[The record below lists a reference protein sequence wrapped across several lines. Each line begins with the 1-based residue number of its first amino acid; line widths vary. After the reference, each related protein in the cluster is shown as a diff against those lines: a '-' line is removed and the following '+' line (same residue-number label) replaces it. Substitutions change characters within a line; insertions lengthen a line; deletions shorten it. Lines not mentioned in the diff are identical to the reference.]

1 MTTYDIP
8 VRTVQIPTWTR
19 GTVMKVWAAAAIPM
33 AILAW
38 VVAPL
43 LARTIFSGP
52 TALPRALILALGA
65 GLIWQF
71 ALVLIVVRREQD
83 SLRWPVL
90 KKALWLNAP
99 ISPRTGRR
107 SNRLW
112 WMIIP
117 LMVLLALEEF
127 LPALPTP
134 ATRDA
139 GLFFGSDAGQSFMSG
154 NWVWFIILV
163 VQFVFNTA
171 LGEELLFR
179 GLLLPRMGTFG
190 RADWLVNGLLF
201 ACYHLHEPWVIPQTF
216 LVDTFAEALPSRR
229 WRSSLIGIA
238 VHSGQTVFFIVI
250 ALTLVLR

>member
-1 MTTYDIP
+1 
-8 VRTVQIPTWTR
+8 
-19 GTVMKVWAAAAIPM
+19 MKVWAAAALPM

-43 LARTIFSGP
+43 LAARTFSGP
-52 TALPRALILALGA
+52 TALPRALILSLGA

-71 ALVLIVVRREQD
+71 ALVLIVVRREPG
-83 SLRWPVL
+83 SLSWPVL

-99 ISPRTGRR
+99 ISPRTGKR

-134 ATRDA
+134 ASRDA
-139 GLFFGSDAGQSFMSG
+139 GLFFGSDTGQSFMAG
-154 NWVWFIILV
+154 NWVWFFILV

-171 LGEELLFR
+171 LGEELFFR
-179 GLLLPRMGTFG
+179 GLLLPRMGVFG
-190 RADWLVNGLLF
+190 RADGLANGVLF
-201 ACYHLHEPWVIPQTF
+201 GFYHLREPWVI
-216 LVDTFAEALPSRR
+216 RR
-229 WRSSLIGIA
+229 RSWSTRSPWPCPHDAGA
-238 VHSGQTVFFIVI
+238 
-250 ALTLVLR
+250 AP

>member
-1 MTTYDIP
+1 MTTNDTS
-8 VRTVQIPTWTR
+8 VRTLQIPTWTR
-19 GTVMKVWAAAAIPM
+19 STVMKVWAAAAIPM
-33 AILAW
+33 GILAW

-43 LARTIFSGP
+43 LARTFSGP
-52 TALPRALILALGA
+52 AALPRALILTLGA

-71 ALVLIVVRREQD
+71 TLVLIVVRREQG

-99 ISPRTGRR
+99 ISPRTGKR

-117 LMVLLALEEF
+117 LMVLLALEEV

-134 ATRDA
+134 ATRDS
-139 GLFFGSDAGQSFMSG
+139 GLFFGSDSGQAFMSG
-154 NWVWFIILV
+154 NWVWFVILV

-171 LGEELLFR
+171 LGEELFFR

-250 ALTLVLR
+250 ALALVLR